1 MLFEDFVFHRFEDFG
16 LPIFVCSVPF
26 LTENGRGENIERERE
41 RERERGG
48 EGRWEC
54 YEEEERERERKRGG
68 SCEEEEKKIEKRE
81 RREAMCYFRIKI
93 MHWVPLG
100 LG

>member
-26 LTENGRGENIERERE
+26 LTENGRGENIRERE

-54 YEEEERERERKRGG
+54 YEEEERDREREREREGGVVKKRR
-68 SCEEEEKKIEKRE
+68 KRLRNVRGE
-81 RREAMCYFRIKI
+81 RPCVI
-93 MHWVPLG
+93 LG
-100 LG
+100 LK